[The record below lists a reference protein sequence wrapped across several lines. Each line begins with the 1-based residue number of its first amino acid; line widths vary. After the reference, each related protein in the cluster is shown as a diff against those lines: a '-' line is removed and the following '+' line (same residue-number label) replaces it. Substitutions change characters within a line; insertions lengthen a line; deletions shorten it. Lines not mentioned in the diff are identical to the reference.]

1 MASNI
6 IESDDEN
13 DNESNTTVSNNQ
25 FKNTQINQLK
35 EVTESS
41 KTSDNSNSVVIIQT
55 NSTQNINEDLN
66 VEKLTQL
73 ASKDEFPHKRFIIE
87 GKEHFYTPVCHFF
100 KSETT
105 FINKPKSVKFEC
117 KIKNCVLN
125 CSFGALSNLN
135 KHLLKHD
142 ESRRWY
148 KKYQDHLGVKPSTGL
163 TDGQLNLIK
172 LVVSSYQSLNLLKN
186 EYFRKLCSNSVHI
199 PTELYFRYDFLKEVI
214 EKLHEEIETL
224 LKKALVVTL
233 IPDIWESN
241 LIHRLGLGVTLIFD
255 SFDRQLLVIGIEII
269 QGSNAEAIKFAT
281 ESIVNKYDFD
291 KKKIRS

>member
-1 MASNI
+1 MALNI

-35 EVTESS
+35 DVTESS

-73 ASKDEFPHKRFIIE
+73 ASKDEFPHKRFIFE

-125 CSFGALSNLN
+125 YSFGALSNLN
-135 KHLLKHD
+135 
-142 ESRRWY
+142 
-148 KKYQDHLGVKPSTGL
+148 
-163 TDGQLNLIK
+163 
-172 LVVSSYQSLNLLKN
+172 
-186 EYFRKLCSNSVHI
+186 
-199 PTELYFRYDFLKEVI
+199 
-214 EKLHEEIETL
+214 
-224 LKKALVVTL
+224 
-233 IPDIWESN
+233 
-241 LIHRLGLGVTLIFD
+241 
-255 SFDRQLLVIGIEII
+255 
-269 QGSNAEAIKFAT
+269 
-281 ESIVNKYDFD
+281 
-291 KKKIRS
+291 

>member
-87 GKEHFYTPVCHFF
+87 GKENFYTPVVIFSNQ
-100 KSETT
+100 KQRLL
-105 FINKPKSVKFEC
+105 INLK
-117 KIKNCVLN
+117 VLN
-125 CSFGALSNLN
+125 LSA
-135 KHLLKHD
+135 
-142 ESRRWY
+142 
-148 KKYQDHLGVKPSTGL
+148 
-163 TDGQLNLIK
+163 K
-172 LVVSSYQSLNLLKN
+172 LRTAY
-186 EYFRKLCSNSVHI
+186 
-199 PTELYFRYDFLKEVI
+199 
-214 EKLHEEIETL
+214 
-224 LKKALVVTL
+224 
-233 IPDIWESN
+233 
-241 LIHRLGLGVTLIFD
+241 
-255 SFDRQLLVIGIEII
+255 
-269 QGSNAEAIKFAT
+269 
-281 ESIVNKYDFD
+281 
-291 KKKIRS
+291 